1 MRILAS
7 SDRGQ
12 GCYLVAV
19 TKPAVSTLMLIVV
32 DTFACCARC
41 RYSYEWGSS

>member
-7 SDRGQ
+7 SDRRQ
-12 GCYLVAV
+12 DCYPVAV
-19 TKPAVSTLMLIVV
+19 TKLAVSTLMLIVI

-41 RYSYEWGSS
+41 RYSYE